1 MTNDLSL
8 SRLRQ
13 LLSQRESIRLEFKEA
28 RTALPDRLFETIC
41 AMLNRDGGDILLGV
55 DDEGHVM
62 GVDPSS
68 AETLKANLVNLSN
81 NPQKL
86 DPPFILLPTEHTL
99 DGKIILHLAV
109 PASSQIH
116 KSGGFVFDRGDAGDF
131 RVAQPHRIAEI
142 SNRKRLTYT
151 EDTIYPAIRPQDLR
165 LDLLPRIRNLIRSRM
180 NQHPWLELSDEQ
192 LLLKAGLYQRNWETG
207 KEGYTLAAVLLLG
220 PDEMIHGVIP
230 HYKTDALLRREQVD
244 RYDDRDTIY
253 CNIIEAYDR
262 LMAFIAKHLPDPFHL
277 EGDVRV
283 SLRDKIFREVIANL
297 LIHREYMNAYPA
309 RLVIYRDRVETTNAS
324 NARTEGTLSPESV
337 VPFSKNPTI
346 AKFLAQLGWAE
357 ELGSG
362 MMNIGRYLPLYTPSG
377 RPEYRDG
384 PVFTA
389 IIPLAV
395 SRETSVTGTG
405 IGAESSEQVTE
416 HVGEQVTEQ
425 VGRVL
430 VVLQKQTLSGSEIMK
445 RLVLAHRPTFLY
457 NYLQPA
463 IQQGWVEMTIPD
475 KPRSRLQKY
484 RLTPQGRKAL
494 EAMRKEM
501 GNGE

>member
-109 PASSQIH
+109 PASSQSH
-116 KSGGFVFDRGDAGDF
+116 KSGGLVFDRGDAGDF
-131 RVAQPHRIAEI
+131 RVTQPHRIAEI

-180 NQHPWLELSDEQ
+180 NQHPWLELGDEQ

-253 CNIIEAYDR
+253 CNIIEA
-262 LMAFIAKHLPDPFHL
+262 
-277 EGDVRV
+277 
-283 SLRDKIFREVIANL
+283 
-297 LIHREYMNAYPA
+297 
-309 RLVIYRDRVETTNAS
+309 
-324 NARTEGTLSPESV
+324 
-337 VPFSKNPTI
+337 
-346 AKFLAQLGWAE
+346 
-357 ELGSG
+357 
-362 MMNIGRYLPLYTPSG
+362 
-377 RPEYRDG
+377 
-384 PVFTA
+384 
-389 IIPLAV
+389 
-395 SRETSVTGTG
+395 
-405 IGAESSEQVTE
+405 
-416 HVGEQVTEQ
+416 
-425 VGRVL
+425 
-430 VVLQKQTLSGSEIMK
+430 
-445 RLVLAHRPTFLY
+445 
-457 NYLQPA
+457 
-463 IQQGWVEMTIPD
+463 
-475 KPRSRLQKY
+475 
-484 RLTPQGRKAL
+484 
-494 EAMRKEM
+494 
-501 GNGE
+501 